1 MTVIIFMKATTT
13 SIATTTIIS
22 IDNDIDSDE
31 DGNDTTI
38 LHFINIGIRL
48 VLISC

>member
-1 MTVIIFMKATTT
+1 MKATTT
-13 SIATTTIIS
+13 SIATITIIS

-38 LHFINIGIRL
+38 LYFINIGIWL